1 MATQICPKC
10 KEDSFTWS
18 IDEEDE
24 SLTKWGCHICHYFAY
39 EDEKL
44 ERVCSNCFKKN
55 ESRLTDEEGEFWWW
69 CSCNKIVRDEEHL
82 IVKK

>member
-18 IDEEDE
+18 IDEEE
-24 SLTKWGCHICHYFAY
+24 SPLTYWHCYNCLYGAY

-44 ERVCSNCFKKN
+44 ECICENCGIKTK
-55 ESRLTDEEGEFWWW
+55 SRLKDESTEYWW
-69 CSCNKIVRDEEHL
+69 CSSCNTITP
-82 IVKK
+82 